1 MTTLKITRKYLSS
14 AISIGSF
21 AATLYCLWMA
31 VQFFRGEVAFW
42 PISVLNGVL
51 PANAQLT
58 GSFDLAFGSNGP
70 GLAGFVPYYVVG
82 LVGYACLAGIVALTG
97 TAVSRIALVGWATYQ
112 EEQKAIEEAEQA
124 RQRFT
129 SVGELVT
136 IRTTVASGLLSTE
149 RFTEVETTEGVFV
162 VEGEVGTVSK
172 GIAVSK
178 NGEGELR
185 IGGLHSRTF
194 PLRSV

>member
-1 MTTLKITRKYLSS
+1 MSTIQMTRKYLSY
-14 AISIGSF
+14 AISIASLV
-21 AATLYCLWMA
+21 ATLYCFWLA
-31 VQFFRGEVAFW
+31 VEFFRGKAAFW
-42 PISVLNGVL
+42 PISMLNGVL
-51 PANAQLT
+51 PANARLT
-58 GSFDLAFGSNGP
+58 GSFDVAFGPNGP
-70 GLAGFVPYYVVG
+70 GLAGFVAYYVTG
-82 LVGYACLAGIVALTG
+82 LVGYIGLASIVALTG
-97 TAVSRIALVGWATYQ
+97 SAASRIALVGWIKYQ
-112 EEQKAIEEAEQA
+112 EEQKVAEKAEQA

-172 GIAVSK
+172 GVAVSK
-178 NGEGELR
+178 NGDDEIR